1 MTGFRRSRK
10 SLDNRKHG
18 MLTCRIVVDTPMRSK
33 TDSEATQPLIFPH
46 VPHSVLL
53 RRRSHP
59 SYNTPPC
66 EVLMAFTLRPSRR
79 FPVQCNVTNNAGPF
93 LKLPLASCS
102 GFGSTEIK
110 SE

>member
-1 MTGFRRSRK
+1 MPFSVR
-10 SLDNRKHG
+10 
-18 MLTCRIVVDTPMRSK
+18 
-33 TDSEATQPLIFPH
+33 PH
-46 VPHSVLL
+46 
-53 RRRSHP
+53 
-59 SYNTPPC
+59 
-66 EVLMAFTLRPSRR
+66 RR